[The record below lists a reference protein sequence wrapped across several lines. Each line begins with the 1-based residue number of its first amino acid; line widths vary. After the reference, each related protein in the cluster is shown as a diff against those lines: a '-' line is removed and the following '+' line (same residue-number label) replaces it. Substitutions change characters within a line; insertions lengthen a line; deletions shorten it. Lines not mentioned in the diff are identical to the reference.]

1 MATKSIYKFTETEL
15 TKKGRSVGAI
25 ISSYFRLAIVKT
37 LFELGEDT
45 FHTFDSLLKEL
56 SSKINL
62 SSADLKIIP
71 GKDYSEFQYR
81 LKWNLSRLKSAKLI
95 EKDDNSLGLWK
106 ISNNGIE
113 FLDTFELR
121 VKDEMDDSKFKDAFK
136 MIRSLAKENDG
147 EEADDNEDAN
157 LNSELSNSLDHAD
170 IIESLLMNIPRN
182 KIYYGAPGTGK
193 SFKLRDT
200 VLNELKFKEENIK
213 RITFHP
219 SYSYQQFVGSY
230 KPTPIYKTLI
240 NDPQRL
246 YKSDKKSL
254 LDGNEK
260 LEPLIDYTFVAG
272 PFLELLIE
280 AIKTERNNYMLII
293 EEINRANVASVFGD
307 VFQLLDRKDNF
318 TSEYEIDF
326 NNDVRN
332 YLVSKG
338 VLNSDG
344 NEKIGLPKNFFIWAT
359 MNNADQ
365 GVLPLDSA
373 FKRRWAFKYIG
384 INDAEKETGFTYS
397 DRLIKFRDK
406 CYNWNQFRKEINS
419 KLKENNVN
427 EDKFLGFFYM
437 NESELKDSE
446 SIKNKLLLYLR
457 EDVLRHNSQVLF
469 PEKSFSDI
477 VEKYDDKKKANN
489 DVILLNWDTQGV
501 LKELQCP
508 PNNNNDSVDEFDR
521 DGFLIDIMKENII
534 EGKGRPPKS
543 VDEHLAGTSA
553 EFRRVYNELE
563 NKIKLFGNDVEL
575 RTTFGEIIFQDK
587 TTFAAIYVSK
597 NKDRLRVLLRTI
609 NDQIDDPKMLTEI
622 IPKTHGYG
630 NITRRFNIY
639 LSDLNTKYSLDDTLA
654 LIRQA
659 YDSKK

>member
-1 MATKSIYKFTETEL
+1 MGTKSIYNITEAERT
-15 TKKGRSVGAI
+15 TKGRSLGAVI
-25 ISSYFRLAIVKT
+25 GSYFRLAIIKSLYT
-37 LFELGEDT
+37 LNKDT
-45 FHTFDSLLKEL
+45 FHLYENLLEEL
-56 SSKINL
+56 KKKINL
-62 SSADLKIIP
+62 DNADIDLINE
-71 GKDYSEFQYR
+71 KDYSEFEYR
-81 LKWNLSRLKSAKLI
+81 LRWNLNRIKKAGLI
-95 EKDDNSLGLWK
+95 EKGDSIKSSWK
-106 ISNNGIE
+106 ISKNGVE
-113 FLDTFELR
+113 FLTNFELID
-121 VKDEMDDSKFKDAFK
+121 KDDIDESKYKEALRT
-136 MIRSLAKENDG
+136 IRTLAKEKDG
-147 EEADDNEDAN
+147 EETED
-157 LNSELSNSLDHAD
+157 SENDV
-170 IIESLLMNIPRN
+170 IMEESLALFDCDNYDESLITNIPRN

-219 SYSYQQFVGSY
+219 SYSYQQFVGTY

-254 LDGNEK
+254 LDGDEK

-280 AIKTERNNYMLII
+280 AIKAEKNNYMLII

-332 YLVSKG
+332 YLISKG
-338 VLNSDG
+338 VLNSNG
-344 NEKIGLPKNFFIWAT
+344 NEKIGLPKNLFIWGT

-365 GVLPLDSA
+365 GVMPLDSA

-489 DVILLNWDTQGV
+489 DVILLNWDPQGI

-508 PNNNNDSVDEFDR
+508 PNNNNDSVDKFDS
-521 DGFLIDIMKENII
+521 DGFLIDNMKENII

-553 EFRRVYNELE
+553 EFRKVYNELE
-563 NKIKLFGNDVEL
+563 NKIKLFGNDIEL